1 MSENSLFALLLRKHW
16 WVSVAVAIAIA
27 LLARFVVPQAY
38 AGYAFSFSIPFLIIA
53 GIAAWRHRH
62 TPSSGRVEATVEAV
76 AAMNWRDFYA
86 LMEQAYRNEGY
97 TVTRE
102 NGAAD
107 FKLIK
112 SGRVYLVSC
121 KRWKAATHGVEPL
134 SELEALRA
142 GQEVHEAVYV
152 ALGELGDKAMRFAT
166 TKKITVAHGPEIARL
181 LRTVKLRPVPKASK

>member
-38 AGYAFSFSIPFLIIA
+38 AAYAFSFSVPFLIIA
-53 GIAAWRHRH
+53 AIAAWRHRH

-134 SELEALRA
+134 SDLEVRRA
-142 GQEVHEAVYV
+142 AQDVHEAVYI
-152 ALGELGDKAMRFAT
+152 ALGELGDKAVRFAA
-166 TKKITVAHGPEIARL
+166 TKKITVVQGPEIARL
-181 LRTVKLRPVPKASK
+181 LRTVKLNPVQKPSS